1 MSIGPVGEAF
11 GLAVVLTVEIP
22 GVDEATCVELADA
35 AHAVCPYSNATR
47 GNIDV
52 EVRAVATA

>member
-1 MSIGPVGEAF
+1 VALE
-11 GLAVVLTVEIP
+11 VHIP
-22 GVDEATCVELADA
+22 GVDEARALELVQA

-52 EVRAVATA
+52 DLTVV